1 MTATRECRAS
11 KLRPESV
18 LAATSFDPAY
28 FYIEK
33 NKVKINTFKNYG
45 LYRKLAAACLFF
57 IMNRVLGAKR
67 SNMWLLWKS
76 ETYISYEAKI
86 SHGRNCQK

>member
-57 IMNRVLGAKR
+57 
-67 SNMWLLWKS
+67 
-76 ETYISYEAKI
+76 YYE
-86 SHGRNCQK
+86 SSFRGQKEQHVITLEV